1 MAASPSPTHMS
12 FGDGVA
18 ASPPEDSPESE
29 VYSWWRYRTEKS
41 PLPAGRDFGD
51 VSETWI
57 QGSWVRD
64 PMRPGSSEGG
74 FAAVLLGRRPR
85 VLECGVGLGVVSC
98 YGVRGADLVRGW
110 RLRRP
115 VFGPPE
121 KGRRKKAG
129 IFPSSFPVEKLRELG
144 ASRLDQRSHAE
155 FSSWRESASFRER
168 TVRAGIQRYR

>member
-18 ASPPEDSPESE
+18 ASPPEDGPEVE
-29 VYSWWRYRTEKS
+29 ACSWRRYQAEKS
-41 PLPAGRDFGD
+41 HLPAGRDSGE
-51 VSETWI
+51 VPESWV

-74 FAAVLLGRRPR
+74 FAAVLLGRRRR
-85 VLECGVGLGVVSC
+85 VLGCGVGLGVVSC

-129 IFPSSFPVEKLRELG
+129 IFPSSFPVEKLRERG